1 MDYPLNGLCRS
12 PGGRVLALSDLRAVR
27 GPPPAAWVTEGQ
39 DALVANALVTQRP
52 RGAPAPPPIAASA
65 LGLCEAV

>member
-1 MDYPLNGLCRS
+1 M
-12 PGGRVLALSDLRAVR
+12 LALSDLRAVR